1 MSETDKK
8 EEQKSVGANKQ
19 FTIQKVYVR
28 DISFETPN
36 TPHIFQEK
44 WEPET
49 NMQLGNKAVVLAD
62 GVHEVTLSVTVTAKI
77 GDKTAYLAEVQQS
90 GIFNIGGYEQH
101 ELAAMVGSYCPSI
114 LFPFARETI
123 ADLVTRGGFPQLL
136 LSPVNFDALYAE
148 YVQQQKQQA
157 AGGGGETQH

>member
-1 MSETDKK
+1 MSEAEAKK
-8 EEQKSVGANKQ
+8 EPTASSEKQ
-19 FTIQKVYVR
+19 FVIQKVYVR

-36 TPHIFQEK
+36 SPHIFQEK

-49 NMQLGNKAVVLAD
+49 NMQLGNKAVVLAE
-62 GVHEVTLSVTVTAKI
+62 GVHEVILSVTVTAKI

-90 GIFNIGGYEQH
+90 GIFNISGYGQD
-101 ELAAMVGSYCPSI
+101 ELAAMVGSYCPNI

-136 LSPVNFDALYAE
+136 LSPVNFDALYHE
-148 YVQQQKQQA
+148 YAQQQKRQQE
-157 AGGGGETQH
+157 GGESEVQH

>member
-1 MSETDKK
+1 MSEAEATK
-8 EEQKSVGANKQ
+8 EPTASSEKQ
-19 FTIQKVYVR
+19 FVIQKIYVR

-36 TPHIFQEK
+36 SPHIFQEK

-49 NMQLGNKAVVLAD
+49 NMQLGNKAVVLAE
-62 GVHEVTLSVTVTAKI
+62 GVHEVILSVTVTAKI

-90 GIFNIGGYEQH
+90 GIFNISGYEADD
-101 ELAAMVGSYCPSI
+101 LAAMVGSYCPNI

-136 LSPVNFDALYAE
+136 LSPVNFDALYHE
-148 YVQQQKQQA
+148 YAQQQKRQQE
-157 AGGGGETQH
+157 GGESEVQH